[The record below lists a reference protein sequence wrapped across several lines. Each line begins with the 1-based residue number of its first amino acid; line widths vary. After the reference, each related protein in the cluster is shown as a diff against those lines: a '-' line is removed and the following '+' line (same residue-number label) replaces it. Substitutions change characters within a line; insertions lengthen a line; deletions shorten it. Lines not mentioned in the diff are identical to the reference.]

1 MIEAN
6 RAAISCTSASL
17 GGMRA
22 ASGAF
27 RSAGTAGPGQLG
39 GLPGPRPR
47 QQVSQGALC
56 ARPPGAWS
64 TRAWQALRFTRAR
77 PSVSG
82 MRAYRALHS
91 RLVSADV
98 KLRELFPDLRAE
110 AGHRASRKPLAGSP
124 TREGER
130 KLREL
135 TGMWVAA
142 VNVAWPLHMAQPMA
156 RRRLTRG
163 IDLLLAKQCGTCAK
177 EHGRSRKQ
185 AKLRPTH
192 SPLTAFAVQSG
203 AGRAGRVDAGRTQTL
218 LTQSAL
224 ATCWG
229 SWRQRRLGVCR
240 LVDAWCGRWH
250 CALAPS
256 CPCGA
261 SRPCGWC
268 PQHGLRRVH
277 LSLLTKARLPP
288 AVHSLMHFRD
298 SHTQFCASRD
308 AEQADIDKE
317 KAEQAKGPAAQAH
330 ELEELAQIYEE
341 RGLSPSLARQV
352 KHATAQ
358 A

>member
-1 MIEAN
+1 
-6 RAAISCTSASL
+6 
-17 GGMRA
+17 MRA

-39 GLPGPRPR
+39 GPPGPRPR
-47 QQVSQGALC
+47 QTVSQGALC
-56 ARPPGAWS
+56 ARPPGCLVNTSLAGS
-64 TRAWQALRFTRAR
+64 AFHSSPAISQRNAGIQGFALSPCERRREAARA
-77 PSVSG
+77 VSG
-82 MRAYRALHS
+82 SSGRSWPPSEPQA
-91 RLVSADV
+91 
-98 KLRELFPDLRAE
+98 
-110 AGHRASRKPLAGSP
+110 LAGSP

-130 KLREL
+130 KLWEL

-163 IDLLLAKQCGTCAK
+163 IDLLLARQCGTYAK

-192 SPLTAFAVQSG
+192 SPVTAFAVQSG

-268 PQHGLRRVH
+268 PQHGLRRVY

-288 AVHSLMHFRD
+288 AVHSLTHFRD
-298 SHTQFCASRD
+298 SHTHFCASRD